1 MAKIKVLFLDIGGVL
16 LSNGWDRG
24 ARKKAVQ
31 VFNLDEIE
39 LNERHH
45 LTFDTYEQGKLSLD
59 EYLNRVIFYTK
70 RDFSKEQFREFM
82 FQQSTA
88 NNDMIE
94 MIKEVKQKNNL
105 RIAVVNNEGR
115 ELNEHRINS
124 FGISEFADFFISSC
138 FVHLRKPDVEI
149 FKLALDI
156 SHAKPQEVFYI
167 DDRSMFVQ
175 IAEGI
180 GIKGVIH
187 EDIDKTKSALKNA
200 GLLI

>member
-1 MAKIKVLFLDIGGVL
+1 MVNIKVLFLDIGGVL
-16 LSNGWDRG
+16 LSNGWDRN

-31 VFNLDEIE
+31 VFNLDETE

-59 EYLNRVIFYTK
+59 EYLNRVVFYTK
-70 RDFSKEQFREFM
+70 RDFSKEQFKEFM
-82 FQQSTA
+82 YQQSTP
-88 NNDMIE
+88 NEDMIA
-94 MIKEVKQKNNL
+94 MIKEVKQKNDL
-105 RIAVVNNEGR
+105 RIAIVNNEGK

-138 FVHLRKPDVEI
+138 YVHLRKPDVEI

-156 SHAKPQEVFYI
+156 SHAKPHEVFYI
-167 DDRSMFVQ
+167 DDRSMFVE

-187 EDIDKTKSALKNA
+187 VEVEKTKTAIKNA
-200 GLLI
+200 GLLV